1 MQESEFNI
9 RASSLKSYHTL
20 QFNVFAVYKR
30 IANKDCSMAI
40 VLVVEIYTF
49 FCPKGAAYFMD
60 VLPPKGQ
67 WVGCGD
73 LYS

>member
-1 MQESEFNI
+1 
-9 RASSLKSYHTL
+9 
-20 QFNVFAVYKR
+20 
-30 IANKDCSMAI
+30 MAI

-73 LYS
+73 LYSWSWWLQQKKNEKHQPLLTFLLF